1 MTNALH
7 LFASLTLA
15 EPFQD
20 IIQGFTSAHPDVS
33 VKPTYG
39 FCGALMEQMAAGA
52 PADVF
57 APSSEPMLAKAA
69 EQGFVQTDTAVNYA
83 RNRLVLVSL
92 MRDYPVAPKLEDLM
106 EERYARIAMGDPESV
121 PPGRYARMALEKAGL
136 WQDLT
141 ARLQKYPDGLQPLKA
156 VLEGRADA
164 AFIFAS
170 TANSVWGKAHVVD
183 IPVGVSM
190 HYPVAVTSK
199 SEEPELARAF
209 IAYLQ
214 TDSAQKILEV
224 TGFAHALSAKP
235 LPNSF

>member
-1 MTNALH
+1 MKRTLRI
-7 LFASLTLA
+7 FASLTLA
-15 EPFQD
+15 EPFQA
-20 IIQGFTSAHPDVS
+20 IIQGYTNAHPNVE

-57 APSSEPMLAKAA
+57 APSSEPILAKAVG
-69 EQGFVQTDTAVNYA
+69 QGFVQTATAVNYA

-92 MRDYPVAPKLEDLM
+92 MKDYPVAPKLEDLM
-106 EERYARIAMGDPESV
+106 EERYARIAIGDPESV

-136 WQDLT
+136 WQDLA

-170 TANSVWGKAHVVD
+170 TANSVSGKVYVVD

-190 HYPVAVTSK
+190 HYPVAVTTK
-199 SEEPELARAF
+199 GAEPELTRAF
-209 IAYLQ
+209 VAYLQ
-214 TDSAQKILEV
+214 TDSAQKILELA
-224 TGFAHALSAKP
+224 GFAPVVNRQP
-235 LPNSF
+235 LLNAF

>member
-1 MTNALH
+1 MTNSLH

-235 LPNSF
+235 LPDGF

>member
-1 MTNALH
+1 MTHTLH
-7 LFASLTLA
+7 IFASLTLA

-20 IIQGFTSAHPDVS
+20 IIQGFTSAHPEVS

-57 APSSEPMLAKAA
+57 APSSEAMLAMAA
-69 EQGFVQTDTAVNYA
+69 RQGFVQAGTAVNYA
-83 RNRLVLVSL
+83 RNRLVLVVL
-92 MRDYPVAPKLEDLM
+92 TKDYAVAPKLEDLM
-106 EERYARIAMGDPESV
+106 EERYARIAIGDPESV

-136 WQDLT
+136 WQDL
-141 ARLQKYPDGLQPLKA
+141 AERLQKYPDGLQPLKA

-170 TANSVWGKAHVVD
+170 TANSVSGKVYVVD

-190 HYPVAVTSK
+190 HYPVAVTTK
-199 SEEPELARAF
+199 GAEPELARAF
-209 IAYLQ
+209 VAYLQ
-214 TDSAQKILEV
+214 TDSAQKILEF
-224 TGFAHALSAKP
+224 TGFAPALSAQP
-235 LPNSF
+235 LPETF